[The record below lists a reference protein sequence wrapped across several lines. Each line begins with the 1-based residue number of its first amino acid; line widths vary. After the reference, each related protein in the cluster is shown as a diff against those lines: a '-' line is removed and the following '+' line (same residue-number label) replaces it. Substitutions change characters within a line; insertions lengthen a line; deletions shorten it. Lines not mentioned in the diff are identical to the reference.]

1 MPRPSRYSPDNL
13 PRPRTWR
20 DEAACAEVDTAI
32 FFPVSTA
39 GVSAEVEAAYAKTFC
54 TACPVKAPCLRH
66 ALTRREDYG
75 VWGGLDEHER
85 AALLR
90 RARRAAEQ
98 ARREEK
104 ERAGASTTA

>member
-13 PRPRTWR
+13 PRPRSWR
-20 DEAACAEVDTAI
+20 DEAACAEVDTAV
-32 FFPVSTA
+32 FFPVSTP
-39 GVSAEVEAAYAKTFC
+39 GSPSELEAEYAKTFC
-54 TACPVKAPCLRH
+54 ALCPVQSHCLRH
-66 ALTRREDYG
+66 ALTHREDYG

-104 ERAGASTTA
+104 ERAGATA